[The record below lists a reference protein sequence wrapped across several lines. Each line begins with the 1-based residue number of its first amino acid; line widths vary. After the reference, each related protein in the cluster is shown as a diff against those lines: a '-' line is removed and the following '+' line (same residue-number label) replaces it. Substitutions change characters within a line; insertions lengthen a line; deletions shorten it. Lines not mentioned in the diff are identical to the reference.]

1 MIREI
6 SYIRSEAR
14 DTTVTNDVTQR
25 DARVRDIM
33 SQTAKYQPMRR
44 RAPIIMIA
52 SLCYTCNA
60 HAHCAHPPE
69 TRHITHSKYYYKYE
83 CIIY

>member
-25 DARVRDIM
+25 DARVRDMM

-60 HAHCAHPPE
+60 MHIAHTLLKHGTLPILSIS
-69 TRHITHSKYYYKYE
+69 TSTNV
-83 CIIY
+83 